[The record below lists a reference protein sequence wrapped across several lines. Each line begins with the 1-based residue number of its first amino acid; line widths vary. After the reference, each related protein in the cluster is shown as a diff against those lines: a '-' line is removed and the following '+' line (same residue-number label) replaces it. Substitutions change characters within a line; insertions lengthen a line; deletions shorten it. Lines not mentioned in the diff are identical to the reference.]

1 MKLKIFL
8 VSSLAATTILLAGC
22 ATQSHTQTTVP
33 VQKAAAVTTQPII
46 APVDVK
52 KIEPGF
58 HFTFRYGVNARNELD
73 TFQNT
78 YTKDLITSGTV
89 TVPFQL
95 TPAELKSVQEKITEL
110 DLFKQTITKSD
121 TLIAQYPCSSY
132 WLSVE
137 LDGVK
142 QNLNWD
148 QCTGTMTP
156 TNQSFADFMTQ
167 LIENHPEYKA
177 LPEATGGYL

>member
-33 VQKAAAVTTQPII
+33 VQKAAAVTTQPIT

-58 HFTFRYGVNARNELD
+58 HFTFRYGVGAKNELD
-73 TFQNT
+73 TFAGT
-78 YTKDLITSGTV
+78 YTKDMIDAPSV

-95 TPAELKSVQEKITEL
+95 TDVEMTQVLQKMTEL
-110 DLFKQTITKSD
+110 NLLHQAATSVDRSIMID
-121 TLIAQYPCSSY
+121 PCSSY
-132 WLSVE
+132 FLTVQIDGVQQE
-137 LDGVK
+137 LD
-142 QNLNWD
+142 WD
-148 QCTGTMTP
+148 QCTGTT
-156 TNQSFADFMTQ
+156 TVADQAFSDFVIR